1 MTRGKTTCRILK
13 EIRRQIAEANDI
25 EFVTSEC
32 RYQGDCAG
40 TCPKCEAEVRYL
52 EMQLSA
58 RRIAGKAIAF
68 AGISAA
74 VLAGIG
80 STVEVSASATESVST
95 GNEDKKRATTREEV
109 VVGDID
115 VQEELMRQEGD
126 DYIYNVVEHKP
137 QFPGGEVA
145 LLKYVVDQLQIPS
158 ACLEWSSARVVVR
171 FVVTKTG
178 EVGRIEV
185 VRSAGEP
192 FDSEVVNAVKKL
204 PKFVPGK
211 MGDKPVNTWYI
222 VPIQLKLKN
231 SDHHGSK

>member
-13 EIRRQIAEANDI
+13 EIRRQIAETNDI

-52 EMQLSA
+52 EMQLAS
-58 RRIAGKAIAF
+58 RRIAGKAVAF

-74 VLAGIG
+74 LLAGAGTTIEAAAMP
-80 STVEVSASATESVST
+80 VETLSVSCDD
-95 GNEDKKRATTREEV
+95 EKRTSAKEEV
-109 VVGDID
+109 VVGGID

-126 DYIYNVVEHKP
+126 DYVYNVVEHKP
-137 QFPGGEVA
+137 QFPGGEMA
-145 LLKYVVDQLQIPS
+145 LLKYVAEHLQMPS
-158 ACLEWSSARVVVR
+158 SCIEWSSARVVVR

-178 EVGRIEV
+178 EVGRVEV

-192 FDSEVVNAVKKL
+192 FDSVVVNTVKRL

-211 MGDKPVNTWYI
+211 MGDKPVNTWYTLP
-222 VPIQLKLKN
+222 VQFKN
-231 SDHHGSK
+231 GDYHDSK

>member
-80 STVEVSASATESVST
+80 STVEVSASTTESVST
-95 GNEDKKRATTREEV
+95 GSEDKKRATTREEV
-109 VVGDID
+109 VVGGID

-126 DYIYNVVEHKP
+126 DYIYYVVEHRP
-137 QFPGGEVA
+137 QFPGGEMA
-145 LLKYVVDQLQIPS
+145 LLKYVAEHLQLPS
-158 ACLEWSSARVVVR
+158 CFELSTPKRVVLQ

-178 EVGRIEV
+178 EVGHIEV
-185 VRSAGEP
+185 IKSEGEILDSA
-192 FDSEVVNAVKKL
+192 VVSAVKKL

-211 MGDKPVNTWYI
+211 MGDKPVNTWYTLP
-222 VPIQLKLKN
+222 VQFKN
-231 SDHHGSK
+231 ADYHGSK

>member
-25 EFVTSEC
+25 KFVTSEC

-74 VLAGIG
+74 VLAGVGTTIEAAAMP
-80 STVEVSASATESVST
+80 TDALSVSCDDEKHT
-95 GNEDKKRATTREEV
+95 LEREEV
-109 VVGDID
+109 VVGGID

-145 LLKYVVDQLQIPS
+145 LLKYVADHMQIPS

-192 FDSEVVNAVKKL
+192 FDSEAVNAVKKL

-222 VPIQLKLKN
+222 VPVQFKN
-231 SDHHGSK
+231 ADYHGSK